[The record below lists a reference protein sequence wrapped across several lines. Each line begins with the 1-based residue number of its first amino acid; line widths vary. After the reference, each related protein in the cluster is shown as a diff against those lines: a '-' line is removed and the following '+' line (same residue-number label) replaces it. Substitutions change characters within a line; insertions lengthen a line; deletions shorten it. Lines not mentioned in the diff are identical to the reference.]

1 MNIQLNPDQLL
12 VLYNLVTTSASETKI
27 GSQKQNLLLIKTKI
41 EEVMKDAL
49 DKAFLLENK
58 EKMSSWFK
66 QEEQRIDDLK
76 ADLQKIKTTAVS
88 KNSIENNHTIDD
100 GLHFPPQV

>member
-1 MNIQLNPDQLL
+1 
-12 VLYNLVTTSASETKI
+12 
-27 GSQKQNLLLIKTKI
+27 
-41 EEVMKDAL
+41 MKDAL

-58 EKMSSWFK
+58 EKMSNWFK

-88 KNSIENNHTIDD
+88 KNSIENNHIIDD